1 MSEASIAT
9 ALVVTG
15 AITASVV
22 VVAIVPQA
30 ALRLV
35 FGAGRLDALTALV
48 ARHWGLLVA
57 LVGGLLI
64 YAAYHPDVR
73 TPVMV
78 AAIIEK
84 FAIALLVF
92 GSSFRKK
99 PVAALVAGADSVMA
113 LLYVAILAGLST
125 HNI

>member
-1 MSEASIAT
+1 MSESFIAT

-22 VVAIVPQA
+22 VVAILPQT

-35 FGAGRLDALTALV
+35 FGAGRVDALTVLI

-64 YAAYHPDVR
+64 YAAYNPEVR
-73 TPVMV
+73 TPVMI
-78 AAIIEK
+78 AAIVEK
-84 FAIALLVF
+84 FAIGLLVL
-92 GSSFRKK
+92 GSTFRNK
-99 PVAALVAGADSVMA
+99 PGAALVAGADAAMA
-113 LLYVAILAGLST
+113 LLYVVILVRQA
-125 HNI
+125 